1 MVNKN
6 ILKIR
11 KKLDKLDN
19 HLLNLIKSRE
29 HLVNQVLK
37 NKKYKKDIVDKK
49 RIAVIIKNIRKK
61 SISRKIDPKI
71 TKTIWISMIK
81 ILCNNHLM
89 RSNACCN
96 YIIIIFFQIF

>member
-11 KKLDKLDN
+11 KKLDTLDN
-19 HLLNLIKSRE
+19 HLLNLIKKRE
-29 HLVNQVLK
+29 YLVKQVLR

-49 RIAVIIKNIRKK
+49 RIAVIIKNIKKK
-61 SISRKIDPKI
+61 SILKKIDTKI

-81 ILCNNHLM
+81 AFIDYEYRN
-89 RSNACCN
+89 
-96 YIIIIFFQIF
+96 FKKK